1 MFCRQIHL
9 FRSKQRG
16 RIAQKA
22 AKSAKVNGDPQ
33 GNDSIAGQVKWFIGD
48 RSNIEGFLQSVL
60 AASEQSTCPLL
71 RYVPCYGTGMASA
84 VKRSLHNV

>member
-22 AKSAKVNGDPQ
+22 AKSAKGNGDPQ
-33 GNDSIAGQVKWFIGD
+33 GNGSLGTWFIGD
-48 RSNIEGFLQSVL
+48 RSNIEGFLQSML
-60 AASEQSTCPLL
+60 AASEQST
-71 RYVPCYGTGMASA
+71 VP
-84 VKRSLHNV
+84 R